1 MKRKRKS
8 DDRDPTTRRRG
19 FVLMEVVLA
28 LTLFGMVGVAYLVS
42 LQDIAELLREMRRE
56 AKITRILDS
65 ELRKWMSLPQIE
77 EGEPDPSVL
86 DERDQLEVRVVIR
99 PLEDAVEEMRFTTE
113 EGRVLQEMFHIQ
125 ATASWYEDRE
135 WHERTAE
142 TWRYARLYQQ

>member
-1 MKRKRKS
+1 MIGI
-8 DDRDPTTRRRG
+8 PTKRRRG

-65 ELRKWMSLPQIE
+65 ELRKSMSLPQIE

>member
-1 MKRKRKS
+1 MIGI
-8 DDRDPTTRRRG
+8 PTKRRRG

-28 LTLFGMVGVAYLVS
+28 LTLFGMVGVAYLLA
-42 LQDIAELLREMRRE
+42 LQDVAELLREMRRE

-77 EGEPDPSVL
+77 EGEPDPSIL
-86 DERDQLEVRVVIR
+86 DEKDQLEVRVVIR
-99 PLEDAVEEMRFTTE
+99 PLEDVAEEFRFTTE
-113 EGRVLQEMFHIQ
+113 EGRVLQQMFHIQ

>member
-1 MKRKRKS
+1 
-8 DDRDPTTRRRG
+8 
-19 FVLMEVVLA
+19 MEVVLA
-28 LTLFGMVGVAYLVS
+28 LTLFGMVGVAYLMS
-42 LQDIAELLREMRRE
+42 LQDVAELLREMRRE

-113 EGRVLQEMFHIQ
+113 EGRVLQQMFHIQ

>member
-1 MKRKRKS
+1 MIGI
-8 DDRDPTTRRRG
+8 PTKRRRG

-28 LTLFGMVGVAYLVS
+28 LTLFGMVGVAYLMA
-42 LQDIAELLREMRRE
+42 LQDVAELLREMRRE

-113 EGRVLQEMFHIQ
+113 EGRVLQQMFHIQ

>member
-1 MKRKRKS
+1 MIGI
-8 DDRDPTTRRRG
+8 PTKRRRG

-113 EGRVLQEMFHIQ
+113 EGRVLQEMIHIQ

>member
-1 MKRKRKS
+1 MIGI
-8 DDRDPTTRRRG
+8 PTKRRRG

-28 LTLFGMVGVAYLVS
+28 LTLFGMVGVAYLMS
-42 LQDIAELLREMRRE
+42 LQDVAELLREMRRE

-113 EGRVLQEMFHIQ
+113 EGRVLQQMFHIQ

>member
-1 MKRKRKS
+1 MIGI
-8 DDRDPTTRRRG
+8 PTKRRRG

-28 LTLFGMVGVAYLVS
+28 LTLFGMVGVAYLMS
-42 LQDIAELLREMRRE
+42 LQDVAELLREMRRE

-86 DERDQLEVRVVIR
+86 DERDQLEVRGVIR

-113 EGRVLQEMFHIQ
+113 EGRVLQQMFHIQ

>member
-1 MKRKRKS
+1 MIGI
-8 DDRDPTTRRRG
+8 PTKRRRG

>member
-1 MKRKRKS
+1 MIGI
-8 DDRDPTTRRRG
+8 PTKRRRG

-56 AKITRILDS
+56 AEITRILDS

-99 PLEDAVEEMRFTTE
+99 PREDAVEEMRFTTE

>member
-1 MKRKRKS
+1 MIGI
-8 DDRDPTTRRRG
+8 PTKRRRG

-42 LQDIAELLREMRRE
+42 LQDVAELLREMRRE

>member
-1 MKRKRKS
+1 MIGN
-8 DDRDPTTRRRG
+8 PTKRRRG

-28 LTLFGMVGVAYLVS
+28 LTLFGMVGVAYLLA

-56 AKITRILDS
+56 ATITRILDS

-77 EGEPDPSVL
+77 EAEPEPSVL
-86 DERDQLEVRVVIR
+86 DEKDQLEVRVVIR
-99 PLEDAVEEMRFTTE
+99 PLEEVVEEMRFTTE
-113 EGRVLQEMFHIQ
+113 EGRVLQQMFHIQ
-125 ATASWYEDRE
+125 ATATWYEDRE